1 MIGIHQFRA
10 TTRDGNPWFVAA
22 DVCRVLEI
30 SNVAQA
36 IRILDPD
43 EKADVCITDTSS
55 NGTQQGRLLST
66 ISEPGLYKLIVR
78 SRKPEEKGP
87 LTVLPPGAFAG
98 HTLHNEKGVATRM
111 DADEKGVLSMH
122 TLGGD
127 QAFTATKTNFGF
139 VKGAQTVSIP
149 GGVKGKGGAVRHKG
163 GADDL
168 SASWRSPAR
177 PAPITEYRSPFPP
190 AMTRSAMPCRRIG
203 GAVRLRGG
211 AGGEPPGRSPVRPAP
226 RSR

>member
-122 TLGGD
+122 SLGGD
-127 QAFTATKTNFGF
+127 RAFTATKTNLGS
-139 VKGAQTVSIP
+139 VKGVTSVDTL
-149 GGVKGKGGAVRHKG
+149 VC
-163 GADDL
+163 
-168 SASWRSPAR
+168 
-177 PAPITEYRSPFPP
+177 
-190 AMTRSAMPCRRIG
+190 TRGEG

-211 AGGEPPGRSPVRPAP
+211 AGSEPPGRSPVRPAP
-226 RSR
+226 WPA